1 MRSKQYF
8 TSIKNNPH
16 EISTDPEDLLLERK
30 RREKREFG
38 YKKYP
43 ECFYNKSIQDIFYLV
58 FIDMTNELNLLLY
71 RICVNDT
78 HLNSLIFIG

>member
-1 MRSKQYF
+1 MLYKL
-8 TSIKNNPH
+8 
-16 EISTDPEDLLLERK
+16 PECERVCSGICNWK
-30 RREKREFG
+30 GRGERRENFG

>member
-1 MRSKQYF
+1 MFILWLGDIPFKKIFYWKGRG
-8 TSIKNNPH
+8 
-16 EISTDPEDLLLERK
+16 E
-30 RREKREFG
+30 RRENFG